1 MSESE
6 KGGFMDWTKLSSG
19 IRYRK
24 HATRKAAKTGVKKD
38 RYFLIYFRIGKNLIS
53 EGLGWESEGWS
64 EERVKILYNEL
75 KQNRKIGKGPKTY
88 KEKLAEERRQEEERK
103 TAEIAA
109 QEQAQKEGIRFVDI
123 FKDYIKLSE
132 TDKAANTARRERYLF
147 RDYIEPYIGNDPVK
161 NINKGHV
168 ENIKAEAIKKD
179 LSAAT
184 INLILATLR
193 QILNFA
199 IDRNLISENPVSRV
213 KKLKLDNRRVRFLT
227 EDQAESLL
235 KAIKAKSVD
244 TYRISL
250 FSLHMGLRAGE
261 IFNLTWADIDQE
273 NGTLFIKDTKT
284 GHNRHA
290 YMTDR
295 IRAEIKDMKKGQ
307 GNDLVFPPR
316 EYAKSKHM
324 QLVSRTFNR
333 CVNDLKLNEGIEDPR
348 QKIVFHSM
356 RHTFASWLVQKG
368 VSIYAVKELLGH
380 QTLTMTE
387 RYSHIAADHL
397 RQAAAILDGQN
408 NVIPF
413 PKQEVG
419 NK

>member
-1 MSESE
+1 
-6 KGGFMDWTKLSSG
+6 MDWMKLSPG

-24 HATRKAAKTGVKKD
+24 HPTRKAAKTGVKKD
-38 RYFLIYFRIGKNLIS
+38 RYFLIYCRIGKNLIS
-53 EGLGWESEGWS
+53 EGLGWESEGWT
-64 EERVKILYNEL
+64 EEKVKILYNEL
-75 KQNRKIGKGPKTY
+75 KQNRKTGIGPKTY
-88 KEKLAEERRQEEERK
+88 EEQRRALQEIETEKK
-103 TAEIAA
+103 TATDRAKKEQITIA
-109 QEQAQKEGIRFVDI
+109 DL
-123 FKDYIKLSE
+123 FKDYIKLAE

-213 KKLKLDNRRVRFLT
+213 KKLKLDNRRVRFLN
-227 EDQAESLL
+227 EDQAEALL
-235 KAIKAKSVD
+235 EAIKAKSID
-244 TYRISL
+244 TYRITL

-261 IFNLTWADIDQE
+261 IFSLTWADIDQE
-273 NGTLFIKDTKT
+273 NGTVFIKDTKT

-290 YMTDR
+290 YMTGKV
-295 IRAEIKDMKKGQ
+295 RAEIQTMKKGQ
-307 GNDLVFPPR
+307 GSDLVFRPR
-316 EYAKSKHM
+316 EYAKTKHM

-333 CVNDLKLNEGIEDPR
+333 CVNDLKLNDGIEDPR

-380 QTLTMTE
+380 RTLTMTE

-397 RQAAAILDGQN
+397 RQAAAILDKDSK
-408 NVIPF
+408 VIPF
-413 PKQEVG
+413 KG
-419 NK
+419 KAGGRG